1 MCREKGLSMPVV
13 WINPTPGPSDG
24 NTSPAET
31 VATVPLRGRVESPCV
46 NLGGEAGSS
55 CWNPIGINP
64 VSITVLVYMEKV
76 YLHLTGGNEGIHLF
90 SSLLCWCHEA
100 SVILLS

>member
-13 WINPTPGPSDG
+13 WINPTPGPSDR

-31 VATVPLRGRVESPCV
+31 VATVPLRGRVESRCV
-46 NLGGEAGSS
+46 NLGEEAGSS

-64 VSITVLVYMEKV
+64 ISITVLVYMEKV
-76 YLHLTGGNEGIHLF
+76 YLHLTGGKRRH
-90 SSLLCWCHEA
+90 SLIQQFLMLV
-100 SVILLS
+100 S